1 MTTERL
7 NLRLSLSLVSTALLL
22 CSCQNSSDSSTT
34 TQPAPT
40 KIGYLVDSAV
50 SGASYTCGSYG
61 GVTGSDGSFLYNEG
75 DTCSF
80 AIGRLSLG
88 GTKVPDDR
96 YVSVGDLSGAG
107 GSDSVSSSTL
117 NIARL
122 LQSLD
127 EDDNPS
133 NGISISTV
141 SHNALQTSMDAKTL
155 NETQLI
161 TLVQNTGKTLVS
173 LSSAQSHLE
182 TTLRSIS
189 RLGSSTGSS
198 SSSSSSGSS
207 SGGGS
212 GGGSSSCTA
221 STIPAVSSSSMTSSS
236 NGGTLSAT
244 VDCAS
249 TLYYVALPTELTA
262 PSAAQIVAGQNADSS
277 TSGIVSGN
285 GAHTAAT
292 SKNTTISDS
301 TNIKP
306 ATDMKLYIVAANALD
321 LSKQSSVT
329 AVSFTTTG
337 SRAVKVLKT
346 GQTTSYVAND
356 DGTYQKGTARSY
368 TRNVVNGIVTDNV
381 TGLMWQDN
389 TVGGTVNWA
398 TATGN
403 TCQALNIGGYTDWRL
418 PTETELS
425 TLPHYGVSSPSITT
439 AGAFA
444 NTASSNYYW
453 SFTTYAAITTSAWG
467 ASFGFGGVSYG
478 AKTNSYYVRC
488 VRGN

>member
-1 MTTERL
+1 MQT
-7 NLRLSLSLVSTALLL
+7 
-22 CSCQNSSDSSTT
+22 
-34 TQPAPT
+34 
-40 KIGYLVDSAV
+40 
-50 SGASYTCGSYG
+50 
-61 GVTGSDGSFLYNEG
+61 
-75 DTCSF
+75 
-80 AIGRLSLG
+80 
-88 GTKVPDDR
+88 
-96 YVSVGDLSGAG
+96 
-107 GSDSVSSSTL
+107 
-117 NIARL
+117 
-122 LQSLD
+122 SLD
-127 EDDNPS
+127 
-133 NGISISTV
+133 T
-141 SHNALQTSMDAKTL
+141 KTL

-161 TLVQNTGKTLVS
+161 TLVQNTGKSLVS

-182 TTLRSIS
+182 ATLRSIG
-189 RLGSSTGSS
+189 RLGQ
-198 SSSSSSGSS
+198 SSSGGSSS
-207 SGGGS
+207 SGGGSS

-221 STIPAVSSSSMTSSS
+221 STIPAISSSSMTSSS

-249 TLYYVALPTELTA
+249 TLYYVALPTELSA

-292 SKNTTISDS
+292 SKNTTISDT

-329 AVSFTTTG
+329 TVSFTTTG
-337 SRAVKVLKT
+337 TRAVKVLKT

-356 DGTYQKGTARSY
+356 DGTYQKGTTRSY
-368 TRNVVNGIVTDNV
+368 TRDNVNGIVTDNV

-389 TVGGTVNWA
+389 AVGGTVNWA
-398 TATGN
+398 TATGT

-425 TLPHYGVSSPSITT
+425 MLPDYGVSSPAITT

-444 NTASSNYYW
+444 NTASYYYW
-453 SFTTYAAITTSAWG
+453 SSTTYVADTTNAWG
-467 ASFGFGGVSYG
+467 VGFDDGDVDYFDKAGSG
-478 AKTNSYYVRC
+478 YVRC